1 MSTQDNPI
9 DSETAHR
16 IRLVI
21 FDVDG
26 VLTDAGIYVG
36 ETSSGETVELKR
48 FDIQDGI
55 GIKMLMW
62 AGLEV
67 AVVSGRVS
75 AATTLR
81 AAELEIEEVHQAPN
95 AHKLVVVRDLIARKE
110 VEWSE
115 VAMLADD
122 IPDLAVL
129 RQVGLKAAVANA
141 TPMISAIADWRST
154 KLGGRGAAREFCE
167 ALLTA
172 RGELGGV
179 IKKYVEDRS
188 PE

>member
-1 MSTQDNPI
+1 MSSENPI
-9 DSETAHR
+9 NDELAR
-16 IRLVI
+16 QIKLVI

-36 ETSSGETVELKR
+36 ETESGESVELKR

-55 GIKMLMW
+55 GLKMLMW

-67 AVVSGRVS
+67 AIVSGRVS
-75 AATTLR
+75 KATTLR
-81 AAELEIEEVHQAPN
+81 AAELEIDECHQAPN
-95 AHKLVVVRDLIARKE
+95 AHKLVVVRELIARKG
-110 VEWSE
+110 VEWHE

-122 IPDLAVL
+122 IPDLSVL
-129 RQVGLKAAVANA
+129 REVGLKAAVVNA
-141 TPMISAIADWRST
+141 TSTIAAIADWKST
-154 KLGGRGAAREFCE
+154 KVGGKGAAREFCE

-179 IKKYVEDRS
+179 IEKYVEDRS
-188 PE
+188 PA